1 MTRMQRLFPEPGE
14 VDIAEVYGG
23 TLAPPHPDRPHVT
36 VNMVASVD
44 GKTAVDGR
52 SGGLSSPPD
61 KAIFRLLRSLAD
73 VVLVGAGTARAEGY
87 GTVKAADDVRAQRA
101 ARGQTPV
108 AALAIVSRSVNLDW
122 TSSVF
127 TEPTRRPFVLVPADA
142 PTSSLRAA
150 EKVAT
155 VITAGEGGVDLAT
168 ALGILRRDH
177 GVASVLCEGGP
188 SLNGQLAAGRLL
200 DQLCVTVSPAVV
212 GGDSATILGA
222 VDLPSLLDLTL
233 ASALLSEGAL
243 FLRYRLDGLTPTP
256 SSSNGTG

>member
-14 VDIAEVYGG
+14 VDIADVYGG
-23 TLAPPHPDRPHVT
+23 SLGPPHPDRPHVT

-44 GKTAVDGR
+44 GRTAVKGR

-73 VVLVGAGTARAEGY
+73 VVLVGAETVRAEGY
-87 GTVKAADDVRAQRA
+87 GTVKADDEVRNQRA

-108 AALAIVSRSVNLDW
+108 AALAIVTRSVNLDW
-122 TSSVF
+122 TSPVF
-127 TEPTRRPFVLVPADA
+127 TQPTQRPFVLAPADA
-142 PTSSLRAA
+142 PASSLQAA
-150 EKVAT
+150 DKVAT
-155 VITAGEGGVDLAT
+155 VIAAGEGGTDLAA

-188 SLNGQLAAGRLL
+188 SLNGQLAAGLL
-200 DQLCVTVSPAVV
+200 DQLCVTVSPALV
-212 GGDSATILGA
+212 GGDSRTILGA
-222 VDLPSLLDLTL
+222 ADLRSPLDLTL
-233 ASALLSEGAL
+233 ASVLLSDGAL